1 MSWKGSQQLWA
12 TTGCSC
18 AGSWAVQLA
27 AAGGWHIQAVI
38 GVQSQPWAA
47 NAQRGASLPQ
57 SCGAQ
62 RASVWSG
69 NGRVLL
75 WVFCYMTSPPPQP
88 QKMFL
93 WLGFKLI
100 AMCCFSLWSMPTQ
113 VSGAITV
120 RCLTVWAVLVQ
131 NHRPL
136 YTAAKRAFTFLSC
149 SANGAVSVLQQSV
162 TTVTVINK
170 SVWARKLYSSR
181 KEWKLIYKLFE
192 YAALLPVEL
201 HHSCL
206 CSSLSVVINLQ
217 PAALWARQPGRWKEC
232 FHSSFRWSFR
242 VELAKNKPLNATG
255 PSTIH
260 STAGGSVRLISSPAR
275 FRTIRLFSLFWWN
288 CVCWYLHIV
297 SEFVWAGRDSPGSRS
312 SGIESQH
319 HEDVFRDY
327 FIFSLWISETAHQM
341 VGWSVFPLLGTTLFS
356 LFFFFSPF
364 KLKDWALGPCEWQ
377 K

>member
-1 MSWKGSQQLWA
+1 M
-12 TTGCSC
+12 
-18 AGSWAVQLA
+18 
-27 AAGGWHIQAVI
+27 
-38 GVQSQPWAA
+38 PF
-47 NAQRGASLPQ
+47 AQRGEWAGKAPSSCGQPQVAAVPGAGQCSWLPQ
-57 SCGAQ
+57 EGDTSRLSSVSKANPEQPMPSVVPPCPSPVGHREHPCEVEMVRSYCGCSAI
-62 RASVWSG
+62 W
-69 NGRVLL
+69 LP
-75 WVFCYMTSPPPQP
+75 PPPQP

-100 AMCCFSLWSMPTQ
+100 ATCCFSLWSTTTQ
-113 VSGAITV
+113 ISGAITV

-260 STAGGSVRLISSPAR
+260 STAGGSVRLISFPAR

-356 LFFFFSPF
+356 LFFFSFP
-364 KLKDWALGPCEWQ
+364 LLN
-377 K
+377 